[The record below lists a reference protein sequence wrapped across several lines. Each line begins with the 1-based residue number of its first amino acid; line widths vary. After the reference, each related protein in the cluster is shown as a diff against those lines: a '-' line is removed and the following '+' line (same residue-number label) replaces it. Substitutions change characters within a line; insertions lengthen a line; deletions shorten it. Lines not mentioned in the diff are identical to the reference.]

1 MHGFI
6 LSAAPPTAVV
16 CHAAGM
22 CSSPP
27 DSPARTTRQPVAW
40 VALLSCVLWAGLA
53 LAAWQGWL
61 GESAGRGGGFCETSR
76 PGMVRQPVNTLSNLG
91 FTVAALA
98 IAWRVA
104 RPGTGVSAPLRTGVT
119 AFAVVVALLG
129 PGSAAMHATE
139 TAVGGHLDLLSM
151 YLLAS
156 FAAAYALVRS
166 GRLTPVR
173 GAWVFVAFV
182 VSCEAVGALPVS
194 LPVLMHPGNAAF
206 ALLLLV
212 TVALETRMVLRGR
225 TEWRWGVASV
235 ATLLVAFAIWNLAK
249 DGSPWCAPTS
259 LVQGHGLW
267 HLLDALA
274 AYFLARHY
282 LTPGPSAG

>member
-1 MHGFI
+1 MR
-6 LSAAPPTAVV
+6 LPPTSA
-16 CHAAGM
+16 
-22 CSSPP
+22 P
-27 DSPARTTRQPVAW
+27 TRVTRLPFVW
-40 VALLSCVLWAGLA
+40 IALLSAVLWAGLA

-61 GESAGRGGGFCETSR
+61 GTPEGRGGGFCEASR
-76 PGMVRQPVNTLSNLG
+76 AGLMRQPVNTLSNLG

-98 IAWRVA
+98 IAWRA
-104 RPGTGVSAPLRTGVT
+104 SLPGTGADARQRTGVL

-139 TAVGGHLDLLSM
+139 TALGGHLDLLSM

-156 FAAAYALVRS
+156 FAAAWALVRS
-166 GRLTPVR
+166 GRLTPSR
-173 GAWVFVAFV
+173 GAWVFAAFV
-182 VSCEAVGALPVS
+182 VACEVVGALPVS
-194 LPVLMHPGNAAF
+194 LPVIMHPGNAAF

-212 TVALETRMVLRGR
+212 TVALETQMVLRAGAER
-225 TEWRWGVASV
+225 RWGVAAL
-235 ATLLVAFAIWNLAK
+235 ATLLLAFAIWNLAK

-259 LVQGHGLW
+259 PVQGHGLW